1 MQGAFW
7 KVCVLLGKKEG
18 GRGSQELGAFV
29 SKPFI
34 NWKSA
39 LEAFDHHANAKYH
52 KFAIEQAANF
62 VKVAEGKVVDVAESV
77 NVENSKIAQ
86 ENRKRLKA
94 IVETILLCGRQEL
107 ALRGSCDS
115 GEIGKNDPAH
125 NDGNFRALLR
135 ARSGDEVLKK
145 HLLTQSIHS
154 RAMYTSSQ
162 IQNEIIELSGKT
174 IQDKLLERVKK
185 AGYFSVLADET
196 QDISRREQIALCV
209 RYVDC
214 SSGKA
219 VIREDFV
226 EFISVEDVSAQA
238 LATTIITHLVSYN
251 LDMYKFI
258 GQGYDGAAE
267 MSGRLRGVRTI
278 IAEQYPKAQFVHCVA
293 HVLNLVLVH
302 SCEVPMIRNCLG
314 TIKSVINFFR
324 QSPLRDGQLKKIADE
339 NNFEH
344 STLIGLCET
353 RWTEKHVAV
362 ERFAEMLPVARATLE
377 TLQSTGLSD
386 VATQAFQLQ
395 TAVDNSQFIVSLVI
409 LRKVF
414 SYLIKVMQK
423 VNVDLIA
430 TWSYAKT
437 VSTTIGSIRNET
449 QFSILFEEA
458 KRMSSNEIVVPRMAA
473 RASQRNNVPGETAEI
488 YYRRNVFYPFIYR
501 VVTEL
506 GAKD

>member
-1 MQGAFW
+1 M
-7 KVCVLLGKKEG
+7 CL
-18 GRGSQELGAFV
+18 
-29 SKPFI
+29 
-34 NWKSA
+34 
-39 LEAFDHHANAKYH
+39 
-52 KFAIEQAANF
+52 
-62 VKVAEGKVVDVAESV
+62 
-77 NVENSKIAQ
+77 
-86 ENRKRLKA
+86 
-94 IVETILLCGRQEL
+94 
-107 ALRGSCDS
+107 
-115 GEIGKNDPAH
+115 
-125 NDGNFRALLR
+125 
-135 ARSGDEVLKK
+135 
-145 HLLTQSIHS
+145 
-154 RAMYTSSQ
+154 
-162 IQNEIIELSGKT
+162 
-174 IQDKLLERVKK
+174 
-185 AGYFSVLADET
+185 
-196 QDISRREQIALCV
+196 

-219 VIREDFV
+219 IIREDFV

-251 LDMYKFI
+251 LDMHKFI
-258 GQGYDGAAE
+258 GQGYDGAAV

-293 HVLNLVLVH
+293 HVLNLVLAH

-324 QSPLRDGQLKKIADE
+324 KSPLRDGQLKKNADE

-353 RWTEKHVAV
+353 RWTEKHLAV

-377 TLQSTGLSD
+377 TLQSTGSSD

-395 TAVDNSQFIVSLVI
+395 TAVDNSQFIISLVI

-414 SYLIKVMQK
+414 SYTVNLIKVMQK

-430 TWSYAKT
+430 TCSYAKT
-437 VSTTIGSIRNET
+437 VRTTIESIRNET

-473 RASQRNNVPGETAEI
+473 RASQRSNAPGETAEI
-488 YYRRNVFYPFIYR
+488 YYRRNVFYPFVDH

-506 GAKD
+506 DARFKPHEDAIEGIQLLLPKKTKSDDKTKESLKKVAITFLGESEGNTFLSAYDIWSKHWESISEKPVTVLETLDQCDQQFFPLTRTLLGILATLPVSTATPERSFSTLKRLKTYLRNKMGDERLTGLALLSVHRDLAVQLDSDEIVNKLSTRRKRLNLLF